1 MDFKPIL
8 KKALNGGMAVSMLC
22 MTFTPLSKMQLEPFN
37 VYAAVREI
45 YEFQQVKQYNNNFTD
60 VGTSDWFYN
69 SVAEAY
75 KYDLVNGKSA
85 TKFDPKGNV
94 TIAEVITMADKLHSY
109 ASSGTLSPSIQMEAE
124 PWYTL
129 FVRYAETK
137 QIIST
142 GEFSGEYDRPATR
155 EELAHIFAHAIPDN
169 GYQQI
174 NVVTTLPDID
184 SSNKYYNDV
193 IKLYNAGIISGN
205 DYRGT
210 FTPKANITRAE
221 AAAIASR
228 LALPSTRVQLTFC
241 QSIALPPEDNSF
253 GELKKIGTEVISREE
268 RDKQRAEEQKQQQT
282 TTTANATTT
291 TNTNK
296 SSSSSSSNNDSRYN
310 YNYTWDYETNSPVDP
325 DEARRLQ
332 REHGYNN
339 TTNEDNKKENTSSNS
354 NKSSKEDK
362 KETPSKDERDDRDSS
377 NKSSKYETDS
387 RGYLTFD
394 SFIDAVGY
402 TQAEI
407 DRMGSNEIRDY
418 YENDYLRCMRAL
430 SNNYSKNESSY
441 EFRGKTYYDYYD
453 FVYAVS
459 IDFCND
465 GDVFE
470 RDGKIYFDYDEYS
483 DARTEAIKEEEQWE
497 IEHYAEGTLELV
509 NEAREEEGLPA
520 LTLDPDLVEA
530 AEIRAKEL
538 TEYYSHTRPDGRRSH
553 SVLDDLGI
561 PSVTGGE
568 NIAKGNSTSIE
579 IKTWLSS
586 SGHRKQIMGEN
597 HETYGAAII
606 RSESGATY
614 CVQIFNRETPFDD

>member
-8 KKALNGGMAVSMLC
+8 KKAINGGMVASMLC
-22 MTFTPLSKMQLEPFN
+22 MTFTPLSKMQLEPFD

-45 YEFQQVKQYNNNFTD
+45 HQFQQVKQYNNNFSD

-109 ASSGTLSPSIQMEAE
+109 STFGNLSPSIQMEAE

-129 FVRYAETK
+129 FVRYAETQ
-137 QIIST
+137 QIIPT

-174 NVVTTLPDID
+174 NVVTKLPDID

-296 SSSSSSSNNDSRYN
+296 SSNNDSRYN

-325 DEARRLQ
+325 DEVRRLQ

-339 TTNEDNKKENTSSNS
+339 TTATNDDDRKENTSSN
-354 NKSSKEDK
+354 KSSSKEDREDK
-362 KETPSKDERDDRDSS
+362 KETSSKEDRNDRDSS
-377 NKSSKYETDS
+377 NKSS
-387 RGYLTFD
+387 
-394 SFIDAVGY
+394 
-402 TQAEI
+402 
-407 DRMGSNEIRDY
+407 
-418 YENDYLRCMRAL
+418 
-430 SNNYSKNESSY
+430 SKE
-441 EFRGKTYYDYYD
+441 
-453 FVYAVS
+453 
-459 IDFCND
+459 
-465 GDVFE
+465 E
-470 RDGKIYFDYDEYS
+470 RDEDIYWEYNGKIYYS
-483 DARTEAIKEEEQWE
+483 EEEWREAERKAGEEATEKAREEEQWE
-497 IEHYAEGTLELV
+497 IEHYTEGTLELV
-509 NEAREEEGLPA
+509 NEARAEEGLPA

-538 TEYYSHTRPDGRRSH
+538 TEYYSHTRPDGSRSQTAIKECG
-553 SVLDDLGI
+553 GI
-561 PSVTGGE
+561 YFFNGE
-568 NIAKGNSTSIE
+568 NIAKGGAITSNIQV
-579 IKTWLSS
+579 WMSS
-586 SGHRKQIMGEN
+586 SGHKAQILGEQF
-597 HETYGAAII
+597 ECYGAAAY
-606 RSESGATY
+606 RDENGSTFF
-614 CVQIFNRETPFDD
+614 VQVFGGN

>member
-1 MDFKPIL
+1 MKFEPIV
-8 KKALNGGMAVSMLC
+8 KKILNGGMAVSMLC
-22 MTFTPLSKMQLEPFN
+22 MTFTPLSKMQLTPTFD

-228 LALPSTRVQLTFC
+228 LALPSTRIQLTFC
-241 QSIALPPEDNSF
+241 KSIALPSEDNSF
-253 GELKKIGTEVISREE
+253 GELKKIGTQVISREE
-268 RDKQRAEEQKQQQT
+268 RDRQRAEEQKQKEQQEKEQQEKQQQEQ
-282 TTTANATTT
+282 AQREKEQREKEEKKSS
-291 TNTNK
+291 NK
-296 SSSSSSSNNDSRYN
+296 SNDNRYN
-310 YNYTWDYETNSPVDP
+310 YNYTWDYQTNSPVDP
-325 DEARRLQ
+325 DEVKRLQ
-332 REHGYNN
+332 REHGYNSN
-339 TTNEDNKKENTSSNS
+339 TTTDDDNRED
-354 NKSSKEDK
+354 
-362 KETPSKDERDDRDSS
+362 RDDRKESTSS

-394 SFIDAVGY
+394 GFVDAVGY

-407 DRMGSNEIRDY
+407 ARMGSNEIRDY
-418 YENDYLRCMRAL
+418 YENDYLRCMKAV
-430 SNNYSKNESSY
+430 SNTYSKNESSY

-453 FVYAVS
+453 FLYAIS
-459 IDFCND
+459 INFCND

-483 DARTEAIKEEEQWE
+483 DARTEAIKEEDDYNL
-497 IEHYAEGTLELV
+497 EHYAEGTLELV
-509 NEAREEEGLPA
+509 NEARAEEGLPS

-530 AEIRAKEL
+530 AEIRAREL
-538 TEYYSHTRPDGRRSH
+538 SEYFSHTRPDGSDSNTIIREYTSYFF
-553 SVLDDLGI
+553 G
-561 PSVTGGE
+561 TE
-568 NIAKGNSTSIE
+568 NIAKGTSSAIN
-579 IKTWLSS
+579 IQAWLSS
-586 SGHRKQIMGEN
+586 SGHRKAIIGEKYQY
-597 HETYGAAII
+597 YGAAKFID
-606 RSESGATY
+606 SNGTAY
-614 CVQIFNRETPFDD
+614 AVQIFGGN

>member
-8 KKALNGGMAVSMLC
+8 KKALNGGMVVSMMC
-22 MTFTPLSKMQLEPFN
+22 MTFTPLSKMQIAPTFD

-45 YEFQQVKQYNNNFTD
+45 HQFQQVKQYNNNFAD
-60 VGTSDWFYN
+60 VGTLDWFYN

-75 KYDLVNGKSA
+75 RYDLVNGKSA

-109 ASSGTLSPSIQMEAE
+109 STFGNLSPSIQMEAE

-228 LALPSTRVQLTFC
+228 LALPSTRIQLTFC
-241 QSIALPPEDNSF
+241 KSIALPSEDNSF
-253 GELKKIGTEVISREE
+253 GELKKIGTQVISREE
-268 RDKQRAEEQKQQQT
+268 RDRQRAEEQKQKEQQEQ
-282 TTTANATTT
+282 AQRE
-291 TNTNK
+291 K
-296 SSSSSSSNNDSRYN
+296 EQKEKEQKEQQEKKQSSSSNNRYN

-325 DEARRLQ
+325 DEVRRLQ
-332 REHGYNN
+332 REHGYNSN
-339 TTNEDNKKENTSSNS
+339 TTT
-354 NKSSKEDK
+354 
-362 KETPSKDERDDRDSS
+362 TRDDRDSS
-377 NKSSKYETDS
+377 NKSSSKEDREETS
-387 RGYLTFD
+387 
-394 SFIDAVGY
+394 S
-402 TQAEI
+402 
-407 DRMGSNEIRDY
+407 SN
-418 YENDYLRCMRAL
+418 
-430 SNNYSKNESSY
+430 K
-441 EFRGKTYYDYYD
+441 
-453 FVYAVS
+453 
-459 IDFCND
+459 
-465 GDVFE
+465 E
-470 RDGKIYFDYDEYS
+470 RDDDIYWEYNGKIYYS
-483 DARTEAIKEEEQWE
+483 EEEWREAERKAGEEATEKAREEEQWE
-497 IEHYAEGTLELV
+497 IEHYAEETLKLV
-509 NEAREEEGLPA
+509 NEARAEEGLPA

-530 AEIRAKEL
+530 AEIRAREL
-538 TEYYSHTRPDGRRSH
+538 CELYSHTRPDGSD
-553 SVLDDLGI
+553 SNTIIDEYSSYFFG
-561 PSVTGGE
+561 TE
-568 NIAKGNSTSIE
+568 NIAKGTSTTPSI
-579 IKTWLSS
+579 TSWMGS
-586 SGHRKQIMGEN
+586 SGHRAQILN
-597 HETYGAAII
+597 KKYQYYGAATI
-606 RSESGATY
+606 RSDSGSTY
-614 CVQIFNRETPFDD
+614 SVQIFGGN

>member
-1 MDFKPIL
+1 MNFKPIL
-8 KKALNGGMAVSMLC
+8 KRAINGGMVASMVC
-22 MTFTPLSKMQLEPFN
+22 MTFTPLSKMQLEPFD

-45 YEFQQVKQYNNNFTD
+45 HQFQQVKQYNNNFSD

-109 ASSGTLSPSIQMEAE
+109 STSGSLSPSIQMEAE

-129 FVRYAETK
+129 FVRYAETM
-137 QIIST
+137 QIISA

-193 IKLYNAGIISGN
+193 IKLYNSGIISGN

-228 LALPSTRVQLTFC
+228 LALPSTRIQLTFC
-241 QSIALPPEDNSF
+241 QSIALPSEDNSF
-253 GELKKIGTEVISREE
+253 GPLKQINADVISREE

-291 TNTNK
+291 TTTTTNTN
-296 SSSSSSSNNDSRYN
+296 SSSSSRYN
-310 YNYTWDYETNSPVDP
+310 YNYTWDYETNSMVDP
-325 DEARRLQ
+325 EETRRLQ

-339 TTNEDNKKENTSSNS
+339 TTATNDDDIKENTSSNKS
-354 NKSSKEDK
+354 SSKEDK
-362 KETPSKDERDDRDSS
+362 KETSSKEDRNDRDSS
-377 NKSSKYETDS
+377 NKTSSKEECDEDIYWE
-387 RGYLTFD
+387 Y
-394 SFIDAVGY
+394 
-402 TQAEI
+402 
-407 DRMGSNEIRDY
+407 N
-418 YENDYLRCMRAL
+418 
-430 SNNYSKNESSY
+430 
-441 EFRGKTYYDYYD
+441 
-453 FVYAVS
+453 
-459 IDFCND
+459 
-465 GDVFE
+465 
-470 RDGKIYFDYDEYS
+470 GKIYYSEEEWKAAADAALDKSTEKAKEEDEYNIS
-483 DARTEAIKEEEQWE
+483 
-497 IEHYAEGTLELV
+497 HFAEGTLKLV
-509 NEAREEEGLPA
+509 NEARAEEGLPA
-520 LTLDPDLVEA
+520 LTLDPDLVEV

-538 TEYYSHTRPDGRRSH
+538 SELYSHTRPNGDDGTD
-553 SVLDDLGI
+553 LIDDQGCDYFF
-561 PSVTGGE
+561 VGE
-568 NIAKGNSTSIE
+568 NIARGSSTTIE
-579 IKTWLSS
+579 IQTWLSS
-586 SGHRKQIMGEN
+586 SGHRKAIMGEKYQY
-597 HETYGAAII
+597 YGAAEYMD
-606 RSESGATY
+606 SNGTTY
-614 CVQIFNRETPFDD
+614 AIQVFGGLANP

>member
-1 MDFKPIL
+1 MKFEPIV
-8 KKALNGGMAVSMLC
+8 KKILNGGMAVSMLC
-22 MTFTPLSKMQLEPFN
+22 MTFTPLSKMQLEPFD

-45 YEFQQVKQYNNNFTD
+45 HQFQQVKQYNNNFAD

-109 ASSGTLSPSIQMEAE
+109 STSGSLSPSIQMEAE

-228 LALPSTRVQLTFC
+228 LALPSTRIQLTFC

-291 TNTNK
+291 TTTNTNK
-296 SSSSSSSNNDSRYN
+296 SSSSRYN

-325 DEARRLQ
+325 EETRRLQ

-339 TTNEDNKKENTSSNS
+339 TTATNDDDRKENTSSNKS
-354 NKSSKEDK
+354 SSKE
-362 KETPSKDERDDRDSS
+362 ERDDRDSS
-377 NKSSKYETDS
+377 SKSS
-387 RGYLTFD
+387 
-394 SFIDAVGY
+394 
-402 TQAEI
+402 
-407 DRMGSNEIRDY
+407 
-418 YENDYLRCMRAL
+418 
-430 SNNYSKNESSY
+430 SKE
-441 EFRGKTYYDYYD
+441 
-453 FVYAVS
+453 
-459 IDFCND
+459 
-465 GDVFE
+465 E
-470 RDGKIYFDYDEYS
+470 RDDDIYWEYNGKIYYS
-483 DARTEAIKEEEQWE
+483 EEEWREAERKAGEEATEKAREEEQWE
-497 IEHYAEGTLELV
+497 IEHYAEETLKLV
-509 NEAREEEGLPA
+509 NEARAEEGLPA

-538 TEYYSHTRPDGRRSH
+538 TEYYSHTRPDGSD
-553 SVLDDLGI
+553 SNTIIDEYSSYFFG
-561 PSVTGGE
+561 TE
-568 NIAKGNSTSIE
+568 NIAKGTSTTPSI
-579 IKTWLSS
+579 TSWMGS
-586 SGHRKQIMGEN
+586 SGHRAQILNEKYQY
-597 HETYGAAII
+597 YGAATI
-606 RSESGATY
+606 RSDSGSTY
-614 CVQIFNRETPFDD
+614 SVQIFGGN

>member
-1 MDFKPIL
+1 MKFEPIV
-8 KKALNGGMAVSMLC
+8 KKILNGGMAVSMLC
-22 MTFTPLSKMQLEPFN
+22 MTFTPLSKMQLEPFD

-45 YEFQQVKQYNNNFTD
+45 HQFQQVKQYNNNFSD

-109 ASSGTLSPSIQMEAE
+109 STSGNLSPSIQMEAE

-129 FVRYAETK
+129 FVRYAETM

-228 LALPSTRVQLTFC
+228 LALPSTRIQLTFC
-241 QSIALPPEDNSF
+241 KSIALPSEDNSF
-253 GELKKIGTEVISREE
+253 GELKKIGTQVISREE
-268 RDKQRAEEQKQQQT
+268 RDRQRAEEQKQKDKEQQQQEQ
-282 TTTANATTT
+282 AQRE
-291 TNTNK
+291 K
-296 SSSSSSSNNDSRYN
+296 EEKEKEKEKEKEQSSNKNDSRYN

-332 REHGYNN
+332 REHGYN
-339 TTNEDNKKENTSSNS
+339 TTTDEDKDDRKESTSSNKTSS
-354 NKSSKEDK
+354 NKEH
-362 KETPSKDERDDRDSS
+362 DDRDSS

-394 SFIDAVGY
+394 SFVDAVGY

-418 YENDYLRCMRAL
+418 YENDYLRCMKAV
-430 SNNYSKNESSY
+430 SNTYSKNDSSY

-453 FVYAVS
+453 FLYAVS

-483 DARTEAIKEEEQWE
+483 DVRTEAIKEEDDYNL
-497 IEHYAEGTLELV
+497 EHYAEGTLELV
-509 NEAREEEGLPA
+509 NEARAEEGLPA

-530 AEIRAKEL
+530 AEIRAREL
-538 TEYYSHTRPDGRRSH
+538 SEYFSHTRPDGSDSNTIIREYTSYFF
-553 SVLDDLGI
+553 G
-561 PSVTGGE
+561 TE
-568 NIAKGNSTSIE
+568 NIAKGTSSAIN
-579 IKTWLSS
+579 IQAWLSS
-586 SGHRKQIMGEN
+586 SGHRKAIMGEKYQY
-597 HETYGAAII
+597 YGAAKFID
-606 RSESGATY
+606 SNGTAY
-614 CVQIFNRETPFDD
+614 AVQIFGGN

>member
-109 ASSGTLSPSIQMEAE
+109 STSGNLSPSIQMEAE

-129 FVRYAETK
+129 FVRYAETM

-174 NVVTTLPDID
+174 NVVTKLPDID

-193 IKLYNAGIISGN
+193 IKLYNSGIISGN

-228 LALPSTRVQLTFC
+228 LALPSTRIQLTFC
-241 QSIALPPEDNSF
+241 QSIAFPSEDNSF

-268 RDKQRAEEQKQQQT
+268 RDRQRAEEQKQKEKEQEQQQKEKE
-282 TTTANATTT
+282 
-291 TNTNK
+291 K
-296 SSSSSSSNNDSRYN
+296 SSNKNNDSRYN
-310 YNYTWDYETNSPVDP
+310 YNYTWDYETNSPVDD
-325 DEARRLQ
+325 DEVRRLQ
-332 REHGYNN
+332 REHGYNT
-339 TTNEDNKKENTSSNS
+339 TTNDEDDYKEST
-354 NKSSKEDK
+354 
-362 KETPSKDERDDRDSS
+362 SS
-377 NKSSKYETDS
+377 NKSS
-387 RGYLTFD
+387 
-394 SFIDAVGY
+394 
-402 TQAEI
+402 
-407 DRMGSNEIRDY
+407 
-418 YENDYLRCMRAL
+418 
-430 SNNYSKNESSY
+430 SKE
-441 EFRGKTYYDYYD
+441 
-453 FVYAVS
+453 
-459 IDFCND
+459 
-465 GDVFE
+465 E
-470 RDGKIYFDYDEYS
+470 RDEDIYWEYNGKIYYS
-483 DARTEAIKEEEQWE
+483 EEEWREAERKAGEEATEKAREEEQWE
-497 IEHYAEGTLELV
+497 IEHYADETLKLV
-509 NEAREEEGLPA
+509 NEARAEEGLPA

-538 TEYYSHTRPDGRRSH
+538 TEYYSHTRPDGSD
-553 SVLDDLGI
+553 SNTIIDEYSSYFFG
-561 PSVTGGE
+561 TE
-568 NIAKGNSTSIE
+568 NIAKGTSTTPSI
-579 IKTWLSS
+579 TSWMGS
-586 SGHRKQIMGEN
+586 SGHRAQILNEKYQY
-597 HETYGAAII
+597 YGAATI
-606 RSESGATY
+606 RSDSGSTY
-614 CVQIFNRETPFDD
+614 SVQIFGGN

>member
-1 MDFKPIL
+1 MV
-8 KKALNGGMAVSMLC
+8 ASMLC
-22 MTFTPLSKMQLEPFN
+22 MTFTPLSKMQLEPFD

-45 YEFQQVKQYNNNFTD
+45 HQFQQVKQYNNNFSD

-109 ASSGTLSPSIQMEAE
+109 STSGSLSPSIQMEAE

-228 LALPSTRVQLTFC
+228 LALPSTRIQLTFC
-241 QSIALPPEDNSF
+241 KSIALPSEDNSF
-253 GELKKIGTEVISREE
+253 GKLKRIGTEVISREE

-296 SSSSSSSNNDSRYN
+296 SSNNDSRYN

-325 DEARRLQ
+325 DEVRRLQ

-339 TTNEDNKKENTSSNS
+339 TTATNDDDRKENTSSNKS
-354 NKSSKEDK
+354 SSKEDREDK
-362 KETPSKDERDDRDSS
+362 KEISSKEDRNDRDSS

-394 SFIDAVGY
+394 GYVASQGY
-402 TQAEI
+402 TPSDI
-407 DRMGSNEIRDY
+407 DRIERNSDGIRAEYNEYLNFMETVTSNFPEG
-418 YENDYLRCMRAL
+418 
-430 SNNYSKNESSY
+430 KSSY
-441 EFRGKTYYDYYD
+441 SCFGKTYSDYYD
-453 FVYAVS
+453 FLYEIS
-459 IDFCND
+459 IRYGNTD
-465 GDVFE
+465 GAWE
-470 RDGKIYFDYDEYS
+470 YNGKIYFDYDEYTDAMS
-483 DARTEAIKEEEQWE
+483 DKMHEEEQWE

-509 NEAREEEGLPA
+509 NEARAEEGLPA
-520 LTLDPDLVEA
+520 LILDSDLVEA

-538 TEYYSHTRPDGRRSH
+538 SEYFSHTRPDGRRPH

-561 PSVTGGE
+561 PCRSHGE
-568 NIAKGNSTSIE
+568 NIASGGAITSNIQG
-579 IKTWLSS
+579 WMSS
-586 SGHRKQIMGEN
+586 SGHRAAILGEQY
-597 HETYGAAII
+597 ETYGAAAY
-606 RSESGATY
+606 RDENGSTFF
-614 CVQIFNRETPFDD
+614 VQIFNKEPSNN

>member
-1 MDFKPIL
+1 MKFKPIL
-8 KKALNGGMAVSMLC
+8 KKAINGGMAVSMLC
-22 MTFTPLSKMQLEPFN
+22 MTFTPLSKMQLEPFD

-45 YEFQQVKQYNNNFTD
+45 YQFQQVKQYNNNFSD

-109 ASSGTLSPSIQMEAE
+109 STSGSLSPSIQMEAE

-129 FVRYAETK
+129 FVRYAETM

-174 NVVTTLPDID
+174 NVVTKLPDID

-291 TNTNK
+291 TTNSN
-296 SSSSSSSNNDSRYN
+296 SSSSSSSSNKSSNNDSRYN

-325 DEARRLQ
+325 EETRRLQ

-339 TTNEDNKKENTSSNS
+339 TTATNDDDDRKENTSSN
-354 NKSSKEDK
+354 KSSSKEDREDK
-362 KETPSKDERDDRDSS
+362 KETPSKEDRNDRDSS
-377 NKSSKYETDS
+377 NSFSSKEE
-387 RGYLTFD
+387 R
-394 SFIDAVGY
+394 
-402 TQAEI
+402 
-407 DRMGSNEIRDY
+407 
-418 YENDYLRCMRAL
+418 NDDIYW
-430 SNNYSKNESSY
+430 
-441 EFRGKTYYDYYD
+441 EF
-453 FVYAVS
+453 
-459 IDFCND
+459 
-465 GDVFE
+465 
-470 RDGKIYFDYDEYS
+470 DGKIYYTEEEWKAAA
-483 DARTEAIKEEEQWE
+483 DAALDKSTEKAKEEDKYN
-497 IEHYAEGTLELV
+497 IKHYAEGTLELV
-509 NEAREEEGLPA
+509 NEARAEEGLPA
-520 LTLDPDLVEA
+520 LTLDPDLVEV

-538 TEYYSHTRPDGRRSH
+538 SEYFSHKRPNGDDGTD
-553 SVLDDLGI
+553 LIDDQGCDYFF
-561 PSVTGGE
+561 VGE
-568 NIAKGNSTSIE
+568 NIAKGTSSAIN
-579 IKTWLSS
+579 IQAWLSS
-586 SGHRKQIMGEN
+586 SGHRKAIMGEKYQY
-597 HETYGAAII
+597 YGAAKFID
-606 RSESGATY
+606 SNGTAY
-614 CVQIFNRETPFDD
+614 AVQVFGGLANP

>member
-1 MDFKPIL
+1 MKFEPIV
-8 KKALNGGMAVSMLC
+8 KKILNGGMAVSMLC
-22 MTFTPLSKMQLEPFN
+22 MTFTPLSKMQLTPTFD

-184 SSNKYYNDV
+184 FSNKYYNDV

-228 LALPSTRVQLTFC
+228 LALPSTRIQLTFC
-241 QSIALPPEDNSF
+241 KSIALPSEDNSF
-253 GELKKIGTEVISREE
+253 GELKKIGTQVISREE
-268 RDKQRAEEQKQQQT
+268 RDRQRAEEQKQKEQQEQ
-282 TTTANATTT
+282 AQREKEEKEKEKEKEQSS
-291 TNTNK
+291 NK
-296 SSSSSSSNNDSRYN
+296 NNDSRYN

-325 DEARRLQ
+325 DEVRRLQ

-339 TTNEDNKKENTSSNS
+339 TNSDENDYKDNTPS
-354 NKSSKEDK
+354 NKTSSKEDN
-362 KETPSKDERDDRDSS
+362 TTSSS

-394 SFIDAVGY
+394 GYVASQGY
-402 TQAEI
+402 TQSDI
-407 DRMGSNEIRDY
+407 DRIERNSNGIHAEY
-418 YENDYLRCMRAL
+418 NEYLNFMETVT
-430 SNNYSKNESSY
+430 SNFPKGKSSY
-441 EFRGKTYYDYYD
+441 SCFGNTYSDYYD
-453 FVYAVS
+453 FLYEIS
-459 IDFCND
+459 IRYGNTD
-465 GDVFE
+465 GAWE
-470 RDGKIYFDYDEYS
+470 YNGKIYFDYDEYTDAMS
-483 DARTEAIKEEEQWE
+483 DKMHEEEQWE

-509 NEAREEEGLPA
+509 NEARAEEGLPA

-530 AEIRAKEL
+530 AEIRAREL
-538 TEYYSHTRPDGRRSH
+538 SEYFSHTRPDGRRPH

-561 PSVTGGE
+561 PCRSHGE
-568 NIAKGNSTSIE
+568 NIASGGAISSTIQG
-579 IKTWLSS
+579 WMSS
-586 SGHRKQIMGEN
+586 SGHRAAILGEQY
-597 HETYGAAII
+597 ETYGAAAY
-606 RSESGATY
+606 RDENGSTFF
-614 CVQIFNRETPFDD
+614 VQIFNKEPSN

>member
-8 KKALNGGMAVSMLC
+8 KKAINGGMVASMLC
-22 MTFTPLSKMQLEPFN
+22 MTFTPLSKMQLEPFD

-45 YEFQQVKQYNNNFTD
+45 HQFQQVKQYNNNFAD

-109 ASSGTLSPSIQMEAE
+109 STSGSLSPSIQMEAE

-174 NVVTTLPDID
+174 NVVTKLPDID

-193 IKLYNAGIISGN
+193 IKLYNAGIISDN

-268 RDKQRAEEQKQQQT
+268 RDKQRAEEQEQKQT

-291 TNTNK
+291 TTNTNTT
-296 SSSSSSSNNDSRYN
+296 SSSNNDSRYN
-310 YNYTWDYETNSPVDP
+310 YNYTWDYETNSLVDP
-325 DEARRLQ
+325 DEARRL
-332 REHGYNN
+332 
-339 TTNEDNKKENTSSNS
+339 
-354 NKSSKEDK
+354 
-362 KETPSKDERDDRDSS
+362 
-377 NKSSKYETDS
+377 
-387 RGYLTFD
+387 
-394 SFIDAVGY
+394 
-402 TQAEI
+402 
-407 DRMGSNEIRDY
+407 
-418 YENDYLRCMRAL
+418 
-430 SNNYSKNESSY
+430 
-441 EFRGKTYYDYYD
+441 
-453 FVYAVS
+453 
-459 IDFCND
+459 
-465 GDVFE
+465 
-470 RDGKIYFDYDEYS
+470 
-483 DARTEAIKEEEQWE
+483 
-497 IEHYAEGTLELV
+497 
-509 NEAREEEGLPA
+509 
-520 LTLDPDLVEA
+520 
-530 AEIRAKEL
+530 
-538 TEYYSHTRPDGRRSH
+538 
-553 SVLDDLGI
+553 
-561 PSVTGGE
+561 
-568 NIAKGNSTSIE
+568 
-579 IKTWLSS
+579 
-586 SGHRKQIMGEN
+586 
-597 HETYGAAII
+597 
-606 RSESGATY
+606 
-614 CVQIFNRETPFDD
+614 

>member
-1 MDFKPIL
+1 MKFEPIV
-8 KKALNGGMAVSMLC
+8 KKILNGGMAVSMLC
-22 MTFTPLSKMQLEPFN
+22 MTFTPLSKMQLEPFD

-45 YEFQQVKQYNNNFTD
+45 HQFQQVKQYNNNFSD

-75 KYDLVNGKSA
+75 KYDLVNGKST

-109 ASSGTLSPSIQMEAE
+109 STFGNLSPSIQMEAE

-174 NVVTTLPDID
+174 NVVTKLPDID

-291 TNTNK
+291 TTNTNNN
-296 SSSSSSSNNDSRYN
+296 SSSSSRYN

-354 NKSSKEDK
+354 NKSSSKEDK
-362 KETPSKDERDDRDSS
+362 KETPSS
-377 NKSSKYETDS
+377 NKYETDS

-394 SFIDAVGY
+394 GYVASQGY
-402 TQAEI
+402 TQADI
-407 DRMGSNEIRDY
+407 DRIERNGDGIRAEYNEYLKFMETVTSNFPEG
-418 YENDYLRCMRAL
+418 
-430 SNNYSKNESSY
+430 KSSY
-441 EFRGKTYYDYYD
+441 SCFGKTYSDYYD
-453 FVYAVS
+453 FLYEIS
-459 IDFCND
+459 IRYGNTD
-465 GDVFE
+465 GAWE
-470 RDGKIYFDYDEYS
+470 YNGKIYFDYDEYTDAMS
-483 DARTEAIKEEEQWE
+483 DKMHEEEQWE

-509 NEAREEEGLPA
+509 NEARAEEGLPA
-520 LTLDPDLVEA
+520 LTLDQDLVEA
-530 AEIRAKEL
+530 AEIRAREL
-538 TEYYSHTRPDGRRSH
+538 SEYFSHTRPDGTQAYD
-553 SVLDDLGI
+553 VIKECGGI
-561 PSVTGGE
+561 YFYDGE
-568 NIAKGNSTSIE
+568 NIAKGGAITSTIQG
-579 IKTWLSS
+579 WMSS
-586 SGHRKQIMGEN
+586 SGHRETIMGKKYQY
-597 HETYGAAII
+597 YGAAA
-606 RSESGATY
+606 STFF
-614 CVQIFNRETPFDD
+614 VQLFGGN

>member
-45 YEFQQVKQYNNNFTD
+45 HQFQQVKQYNNNFSD

-109 ASSGTLSPSIQMEAE
+109 STSGSLSPSIQMEAE

-129 FVRYAETK
+129 FVRYAETM

-184 SSNKYYNDV
+184 SSNKYYNDI
-193 IKLYNAGIISGN
+193 IKLYNSGIISGN

-241 QSIALPPEDNSF
+241 KSIALPSEDNSF

-268 RDKQRAEEQKQQQT
+268 RDKQRAEEQKQREKEQREKEKEKEKEQ
-282 TTTANATTT
+282 
-291 TNTNK
+291 
-296 SSSSSSSNNDSRYN
+296 SSNKNDDNRYN

-325 DEARRLQ
+325 DEVRRLQ

-339 TTNEDNKKENTSSNS
+339 TNSDENDYKDNTSSN
-354 NKSSKEDK
+354 KTSSKED
-362 KETPSKDERDDRDSS
+362 RDDDI
-377 NKSSKYETDS
+377 YW
-387 RGYLTFD
+387 
-394 SFIDAVGY
+394 
-402 TQAEI
+402 
-407 DRMGSNEIRDY
+407 
-418 YENDYLRCMRAL
+418 
-430 SNNYSKNESSY
+430 
-441 EFRGKTYYDYYD
+441 EF
-453 FVYAVS
+453 
-459 IDFCND
+459 
-465 GDVFE
+465 
-470 RDGKIYFDYDEYS
+470 DGKIYYS
-483 DARTEAIKEEEQWE
+483 EEEWKAAADAALDKSTEKAKEEDKYN
-497 IEHYAEGTLELV
+497 IEHFAEGTLELV
-509 NEAREEEGLPA
+509 NEARSEEGLPP
-520 LTLDPDLVEA
+520 LTLDPDLVEV
-530 AEIRAKEL
+530 AEIRAREL
-538 TEYYSHTRPDGRRSH
+538 CELYSHTRPNGEA
-553 SVLDDLGI
+553 GI
-561 PSVTGGE
+561 TAIREYGCDYFYRAE
-568 NIAKGNSTSIE
+568 NIAKGTSNAIE

-586 SGHRKQIMGEN
+586 SGHRKQILSEN
-597 HETYGAAII
+597 YQYYGAATIS
-606 RSESGATY
+606 SESGTTY
-614 CVQIFNRETPFDD
+614 AIQVFGGLANP

>member
-1 MDFKPIL
+1 MKFEPIV
-8 KKALNGGMAVSMLC
+8 KKILNGGMAVSMLC
-22 MTFTPLSKMQLEPFN
+22 MTFTPLSKMQLEPFD

-45 YEFQQVKQYNNNFTD
+45 YQFQQVKQYNNNFSD

-109 ASSGTLSPSIQMEAE
+109 STSGSLSPSIQMEAE

-129 FVRYAETK
+129 FVRYAETM

-174 NVVTTLPDID
+174 NVVTKLPDID

-291 TNTNK
+291 TTNTNTT
-296 SSSSSSSNNDSRYN
+296 SSSNNDSRYN
-310 YNYTWDYETNSPVDP
+310 YNYTWDYETNSPVDL

-332 REHGYNN
+332 REHGYNT
-339 TTNEDNKKENTSSNS
+339 TTNEDNREDMDSSN
-354 NKSSKEDK
+354 KTSSKEDR
-362 KETPSKDERDDRDSS
+362 EDRNDRDSS
-377 NKSSKYETDS
+377 NKTSSNKE
-387 RGYLTFD
+387 
-394 SFIDAVGY
+394 
-402 TQAEI
+402 
-407 DRMGSNEIRDY
+407 RDEDIY
-418 YENDYLRCMRAL
+418 W
-430 SNNYSKNESSY
+430 
-441 EFRGKTYYDYYD
+441 EF
-453 FVYAVS
+453 
-459 IDFCND
+459 
-465 GDVFE
+465 
-470 RDGKIYFDYDEYS
+470 DGKIYYSEEEWKAAADAALDKSTEKAKEEDEYNI
-483 DARTEAIKEEEQWE
+483 A
-497 IEHYAEGTLELV
+497 HFAEGTLKLV
-509 NEAREEEGLPA
+509 NEARAEEGLPP
-520 LTLDPDLVEA
+520 LSLDPDLVEV

-538 TEYYSHTRPDGRRSH
+538 SELYSHTRPDGSDSNTVIREYTSYFF
-553 SVLDDLGI
+553 G
-561 PSVTGGE
+561 TE
-568 NIAKGNSTSIE
+568 NIARGSSTTIE
-579 IKTWLSS
+579 IQTWLSS
-586 SGHRKQIMGEN
+586 SGHRKAIMGEKYQY
-597 HETYGAAII
+597 YGAAEYMD
-606 RSESGATY
+606 SNGTVYA
-614 CVQIFNRETPFDD
+614 VQVFGGN

>member
-45 YEFQQVKQYNNNFTD
+45 HQFQQVKQYNNNFSD

-109 ASSGTLSPSIQMEAE
+109 STSGSLSPSIQMEAE

-129 FVRYAETK
+129 FVRYAETM

-142 GEFSGEYDRPATR
+142 GEFSGEYNRPATR

-228 LALPSTRVQLTFC
+228 LALPSTRIQLTFC
-241 QSIALPPEDNSF
+241 KSIALPSEDNSF

-268 RDKQRAEEQKQQQT
+268 RDRQRAEEQKQREKEQREKEKEKEKEQ
-282 TTTANATTT
+282 
-291 TNTNK
+291 
-296 SSSSSSSNNDSRYN
+296 SSNKNDDNRYN

-325 DEARRLQ
+325 DEVRRLQ

-339 TTNEDNKKENTSSNS
+339 TTATNDDDRKENTSSNKS
-354 NKSSKEDK
+354 SSKEDREDK
-362 KETPSKDERDDRDSS
+362 KEISSKEDRNDRDSS

-418 YENDYLRCMRAL
+418 YENDYLRCMKAV
-430 SNNYSKNESSY
+430 SNTYSKNESSY

-453 FVYAVS
+453 FLYAVS

-470 RDGKIYFDYDEYS
+470 RDGKIYFTREESQQAS
-483 DARTEAIKEEEQWE
+483 DKAHAEEEQWN
-497 IEHYAEGTLELV
+497 IEHYAEETLKLV
-509 NEAREEEGLPA
+509 NEARAEEGLPA
-520 LTLDPDLVEA
+520 LILDSDLVEA

-538 TEYYSHTRPDGRRSH
+538 SEYFSHTRPDGRRPH

-561 PSVTGGE
+561 PCRSHGE
-568 NIAKGNSTSIE
+568 NIASGGAITSNIQG
-579 IKTWLSS
+579 WMSS
-586 SGHRKQIMGEN
+586 SGHRAAILGEQY
-597 HETYGAAII
+597 ETYGAAAY
-606 RSESGATY
+606 RDENGSTFF
-614 CVQIFNRETPFDD
+614 VQIFNKEPSNN

>member
-142 GEFSGEYDRPATR
+142 GEFSGEYNRPATR

-228 LALPSTRVQLTFC
+228 LALPSTRIQLTFC
-241 QSIALPPEDNSF
+241 KSIALPSEDNSF
-253 GELKKIGTEVISREE
+253 GELKKIGTQVISREE
-268 RDKQRAEEQKQQQT
+268 RDRQRAEEQKQKEQQEKEQQEKQQQEQ
-282 TTTANATTT
+282 AQREKEKEQEQSS
-291 TNTNK
+291 NK
-296 SSSSSSSNNDSRYN
+296 SNDNRYN
-310 YNYTWDYETNSPVDP
+310 YNYTWDYETNSPVDD
-325 DEARRLQ
+325 DEVKRLQ
-332 REHGYNN
+332 REHGYNS
-339 TTNEDNKKENTSSNS
+339 TTDDNREDRDDRKESTSSNKTPS
-354 NKSSKEDK
+354 NK
-362 KETPSKDERDDRDSS
+362 ERDDDI
-377 NKSSKYETDS
+377 YW
-387 RGYLTFD
+387 
-394 SFIDAVGY
+394 
-402 TQAEI
+402 
-407 DRMGSNEIRDY
+407 
-418 YENDYLRCMRAL
+418 
-430 SNNYSKNESSY
+430 
-441 EFRGKTYYDYYD
+441 EF
-453 FVYAVS
+453 
-459 IDFCND
+459 
-465 GDVFE
+465 
-470 RDGKIYFDYDEYS
+470 DGKIYYS
-483 DARTEAIKEEEQWE
+483 EEEWKAAAEAALDKSTKEIAEEEQWN
-497 IEHYAEGTLELV
+497 IEHYAEETLKLV
-509 NEAREEEGLPA
+509 NEARAEEGLPA

-538 TEYYSHTRPDGRRSH
+538 TEYYSHTRPDGSD
-553 SVLDDLGI
+553 SNTIIDEYSSYFFG
-561 PSVTGGE
+561 TE
-568 NIAKGNSTSIE
+568 NIAKGTSTTPSI
-579 IKTWLSS
+579 TSWMGS
-586 SGHRKQIMGEN
+586 SGHRAQILNEKYQY
-597 HETYGAAII
+597 YGAATI
-606 RSESGATY
+606 RSDSGSTY
-614 CVQIFNRETPFDD
+614 SVQIFGGN

>member
-1 MDFKPIL
+1 
-8 KKALNGGMAVSMLC
+8 
-22 MTFTPLSKMQLEPFN
+22 
-37 VYAAVREI
+37 
-45 YEFQQVKQYNNNFTD
+45 
-60 VGTSDWFYN
+60 
-69 SVAEAY
+69 
-75 KYDLVNGKSA
+75 
-85 TKFDPKGNV
+85 
-94 TIAEVITMADKLHSY
+94 
-109 ASSGTLSPSIQMEAE
+109 MEAE

-174 NVVTTLPDID
+174 NVVTKLPDID

-193 IKLYNAGIISGN
+193 IKLYNAVIISGN

-268 RDKQRAEEQKQQQT
+268 RDKQRAEEQEQKQT
-282 TTTANATTT
+282 TTTANATTTT

-296 SSSSSSSNNDSRYN
+296 SSSSSSSYGGTNGRYN

-339 TTNEDNKKENTSSNS
+339 TTTNEDNREDRKENTSSN
-354 NKSSKEDK
+354 KTSSKEDR
-362 KETPSKDERDDRDSS
+362 EDRNDRDSS

-394 SFIDAVGY
+394 GYVASQGY
-402 TQAEI
+402 TQADI
-407 DRMGSNEIRDY
+407 DRIERNGDGIRAEYNEYLKFMETVTSNFPEG
-418 YENDYLRCMRAL
+418 
-430 SNNYSKNESSY
+430 KSSY
-441 EFRGKTYYDYYD
+441 SCFGKTYSDYYD
-453 FVYAVS
+453 FLYEIS
-459 IDFCND
+459 IRYGNTD
-465 GDVFE
+465 GAWE
-470 RDGKIYFDYDEYS
+470 YNGKIYFDYNEYTDAMS
-483 DARTEAIKEEEQWE
+483 DKMQKEEQWE

-509 NEAREEEGLPA
+509 NEARAEEGLPP

-538 TEYYSHTRPDGRRSH
+538 SEYFSHTRPDGSQAYDVIK
-553 SVLDDLGI
+553 SCGGI
-561 PSVTGGE
+561 YFYDGE
-568 NIAKGNSTSIE
+568 NIASGGAISSTIQG
-579 IKTWLSS
+579 WMSS
-586 SGHRKQIMGEN
+586 SGHRKTIMGSEYQY
-597 HETYGAAII
+597 YGAAAY
-606 RSESGATY
+606 RDESGSTFF
-614 CVQIFNRETPFDD
+614 VQLFGGN

>member
-1 MDFKPIL
+1 MKFEPIV
-8 KKALNGGMAVSMLC
+8 KKILNGGMVASMLC
-22 MTFTPLSKMQLEPFN
+22 MTFTPLSKMQLEPFD

-45 YEFQQVKQYNNNFTD
+45 HQFQQVKQYNNNFSD

-109 ASSGTLSPSIQMEAE
+109 STSGSLSPSIQMEAE

-174 NVVTTLPDID
+174 NVVTKLPDID

-268 RDKQRAEEQKQQQT
+268 RDRQRAEEQKQKEKEQQEQQQKEQQ
-282 TTTANATTT
+282 AQ
-291 TNTNK
+291 K
-296 SSSSSSSNNDSRYN
+296 EKEKEKEQSSNKNDDNRYN

-325 DEARRLQ
+325 EETRRLQ

-339 TTNEDNKKENTSSNS
+339 TTATNDDDRKENTSSNKS
-354 NKSSKEDK
+354 SSKE
-362 KETPSKDERDDRDSS
+362 ERDDRDSS
-377 NKSSKYETDS
+377 NKTSSKE
-387 RGYLTFD
+387 
-394 SFIDAVGY
+394 
-402 TQAEI
+402 
-407 DRMGSNEIRDY
+407 
-418 YENDYLRCMRAL
+418 
-430 SNNYSKNESSY
+430 
-441 EFRGKTYYDYYD
+441 
-453 FVYAVS
+453 
-459 IDFCND
+459 
-465 GDVFE
+465 E
-470 RDGKIYFDYDEYS
+470 RDDDIYWEYNGKIYYS
-483 DARTEAIKEEEQWE
+483 EEEWREAERKAGEEATEKAREEEQWE
-497 IEHYAEGTLELV
+497 IEHYAEETLKLV
-509 NEAREEEGLPA
+509 NEARAEEGLPA

-538 TEYYSHTRPDGRRSH
+538 TEYYSHTRPDGSD
-553 SVLDDLGI
+553 SNTIIDEYSSYFFG
-561 PSVTGGE
+561 TE
-568 NIAKGNSTSIE
+568 NIAKGTSTTPSI
-579 IKTWLSS
+579 TSWMGS
-586 SGHRKQIMGEN
+586 SGHRAQILNEKYQY
-597 HETYGAAII
+597 YGAATI
-606 RSESGATY
+606 RSDSGSTY
-614 CVQIFNRETPFDD
+614 SVQIFGGN

>member
-1 MDFKPIL
+1 MNFKPIL
-8 KKALNGGMAVSMLC
+8 KRAINGGMVASMIC
-22 MTFTPLSKMQLEPFN
+22 MTFTPLSKMQLEPFD

-45 YEFQQVKQYNNNFTD
+45 HQFQQVKQYNNNFSD

-109 ASSGTLSPSIQMEAE
+109 STFGNLSPSIQMEAE

-129 FVRYAETK
+129 FVRYAETM

-174 NVVTTLPDID
+174 NVVTKLPDID

-193 IKLYNAGIISGN
+193 IKLYNSGIISGN

-228 LALPSTRVQLTFC
+228 LALPSTRIQLTFC
-241 QSIALPPEDNSF
+241 QSIALPSEDNSF
-253 GELKKIGTEVISREE
+253 GPLKQINADVISREE
-268 RDKQRAEEQKQQQT
+268 RDRQRAEEQKQQQT

-291 TNTNK
+291 TTNTNSSSSSSSSNK
-296 SSSSSSSNNDSRYN
+296 SSSSSSSNNDNRYN
-310 YNYTWDYETNSPVDP
+310 YNYTWDYETNSPVDD
-325 DEARRLQ
+325 DEVRRLQ

-339 TTNEDNKKENTSSNS
+339 NTTAGDDRKENTSSNKS
-354 NKSSKEDK
+354 SSKE
-362 KETPSKDERDDRDSS
+362 ERDDDIYWEY
-377 NKSSKYETDS
+377 N
-387 RGYLTFD
+387 
-394 SFIDAVGY
+394 
-402 TQAEI
+402 
-407 DRMGSNEIRDY
+407 
-418 YENDYLRCMRAL
+418 
-430 SNNYSKNESSY
+430 
-441 EFRGKTYYDYYD
+441 
-453 FVYAVS
+453 
-459 IDFCND
+459 
-465 GDVFE
+465 
-470 RDGKIYFDYDEYS
+470 GKIYYS
-483 DARTEAIKEEEQWE
+483 EEEWREAERKAGEEATEKAREEEQWE

-509 NEAREEEGLPA
+509 NEARAEEGLQA
-520 LTLDPDLVEA
+520 LTLDPDLVEV
-530 AEIRAKEL
+530 AEIRAREL
-538 TEYYSHTRPDGRRSH
+538 CELYSHTRPDGSDWSTAIRNYTSYFY
-553 SVLDDLGI
+553 
-561 PSVTGGE
+561 GGE
-568 NIAKGNSTSIE
+568 NIAKGTSTAIE

-586 SGHRKQIMGEN
+586 SGHKKEILNDTVQY
-597 HETYGAAII
+597 YGAAVI
-606 RSESGATY
+606 RSESGSTY
-614 CVQIFNRETPFDD
+614 SVQIFGGN

>member
-1 MDFKPIL
+1 MKFEPIV
-8 KKALNGGMAVSMLC
+8 KKILNGGMAVSMLC
-22 MTFTPLSKMQLEPFN
+22 MTFTPLSKMQLEPFD

-45 YEFQQVKQYNNNFTD
+45 YQFQQVKQYNNNFSD

-69 SVAEAY
+69 SVAKAY

-109 ASSGTLSPSIQMEAE
+109 STSGSLSPSIQMEAE

-228 LALPSTRVQLTFC
+228 LALPSTRIQLTFC
-241 QSIALPPEDNSF
+241 KSIALPSEDNSF

-282 TTTANATTT
+282 TTTTTATTT
-291 TNTNK
+291 TTNTNTNTNK
-296 SSSSSSSNNDSRYN
+296 SSSSRYN

-339 TTNEDNKKENTSSNS
+339 TATNEDNKKENTSSSS

-362 KETPSKDERDDRDSS
+362 KETPSS
-377 NKSSKYETDS
+377 NKYETDS
-387 RGYLTFD
+387 KGYLTFD

-407 DRMGSNEIRDY
+407 DRIGYDEIRDY
-418 YENDYLRCMRAL
+418 YENDYLRCMKAV
-430 SNNYSKNESSY
+430 SNTYSKNDSSY

-453 FVYAVS
+453 FLYAVS

-470 RDGKIYFDYDEYS
+470 RDGKIYFTREESQQAS
-483 DARTEAIKEEEQWE
+483 DKAHAEEEQWE
-497 IEHYAEGTLELV
+497 IKHYAEGTLELV
-509 NEAREEEGLPA
+509 NEARAEEGLPA

-530 AEIRAKEL
+530 AEIRAREL
-538 TEYYSHTRPDGRRSH
+538 SEYFSHTRPDGRRPH

-561 PSVTGGE
+561 PCRSHGE
-568 NIAKGNSTSIE
+568 NIASGGAISSTIKG
-579 IKTWLSS
+579 WMSS
-586 SGHRKQIMGEN
+586 SGHRAAILGEQY
-597 HETYGAAII
+597 ETYGAAAY
-606 RSESGATY
+606 RDKNGSTFF
-614 CVQIFNRETPFDD
+614 VQIFNKEPSN

>member
-1 MDFKPIL
+1 MKFKPIL
-8 KKALNGGMAVSMLC
+8 KKAINGGMAVSMLC
-22 MTFTPLSKMQLEPFN
+22 MTFTPLSKMQLEPFD

-45 YEFQQVKQYNNNFTD
+45 YQFQQVKQYNNNFSD

-109 ASSGTLSPSIQMEAE
+109 STSGSLSPSIQMEAE

-129 FVRYAETK
+129 FVRYAETM

-174 NVVTTLPDID
+174 NVVTKLPDID

-268 RDKQRAEEQKQQQT
+268 RDKQRAEEQKQKET
-282 TTTANATTT
+282 TTTANVTTTT
-291 TNTNK
+291 TNTNTT
-296 SSSSSSSNNDSRYN
+296 SSSNNDSRYN

-339 TTNEDNKKENTSSNS
+339 TTATNDEDRKENTSSN
-354 NKSSKEDK
+354 KSSSKEDREDK
-362 KETPSKDERDDRDSS
+362 KET
-377 NKSSKYETDS
+377 SSKEDS
-387 RGYLTFD
+387 
-394 SFIDAVGY
+394 
-402 TQAEI
+402 
-407 DRMGSNEIRDY
+407 
-418 YENDYLRCMRAL
+418 NDDIYWEY
-430 SNNYSKNESSY
+430 N
-441 EFRGKTYYDYYD
+441 
-453 FVYAVS
+453 
-459 IDFCND
+459 
-465 GDVFE
+465 
-470 RDGKIYFDYDEYS
+470 GKIYYS
-483 DARTEAIKEEEQWE
+483 EEEWREAERKAGEEATEKAREEEQWE

-509 NEAREEEGLPA
+509 NEARAEEGLPA

-530 AEIRAKEL
+530 AEIRAREL
-538 TEYYSHTRPDGRRSH
+538 SEYFSHTRPDGSQAYD
-553 SVLDDLGI
+553 VIKACGGI
-561 PSVTGGE
+561 YFYDGE
-568 NIAKGNSTSIE
+568 NIAKGGAISSTIQG
-579 IKTWLSS
+579 WMSS
-586 SGHRKQIMGEN
+586 SGHRETIMGKKYQY
-597 HETYGAAII
+597 YGAAAY
-606 RSESGATY
+606 RDENGSTFF
-614 CVQIFNRETPFDD
+614 VQLFGGN

>member
-1 MDFKPIL
+1 MKFEPIV
-8 KKALNGGMAVSMLC
+8 KKILNGGMAVSMLC
-22 MTFTPLSKMQLEPFN
+22 MTFTPLSKMQLEPFD

-45 YEFQQVKQYNNNFTD
+45 HQFQQVKQYNNNFSD

-69 SVAEAY
+69 SVAKAY

-109 ASSGTLSPSIQMEAE
+109 STSGSLSPSIQMEAE

-129 FVRYAETK
+129 FVRYAETM

-193 IKLYNAGIISGN
+193 IKLYNSGIISGN

-228 LALPSTRVQLTFC
+228 LALPSTRIQLTFC
-241 QSIALPPEDNSF
+241 KSIALPSEDNSF

-282 TTTANATTT
+282 TTTTTATTT
-291 TNTNK
+291 TTNTNTNTNK
-296 SSSSSSSNNDSRYN
+296 SSSSRYN

-339 TTNEDNKKENTSSNS
+339 TATNEDNKKENTSSSS

-362 KETPSKDERDDRDSS
+362 KETPSS
-377 NKSSKYETDS
+377 NKYETDS
-387 RGYLTFD
+387 KGYLTFD

-407 DRMGSNEIRDY
+407 DRIGYDEIRDY
-418 YENDYLRCMRAL
+418 YENDYLRCMKAV
-430 SNNYSKNESSY
+430 SNTYSKNDSSY

-453 FVYAVS
+453 FLYAVS

-470 RDGKIYFDYDEYS
+470 RDGKIYFTREESQQAS
-483 DARTEAIKEEEQWE
+483 DKAHAEEEQWE
-497 IEHYAEGTLELV
+497 IKHYAEGTLELV
-509 NEAREEEGLPA
+509 NEARAEEGLPA

-530 AEIRAKEL
+530 AEIRAREL
-538 TEYYSHTRPDGRRSH
+538 SEYFSHTRPDGRRPH

-561 PSVTGGE
+561 PCRSHGE
-568 NIAKGNSTSIE
+568 NIASGGAISSTIKG
-579 IKTWLSS
+579 WMSS
-586 SGHRKQIMGEN
+586 SGHRAAILGEQY
-597 HETYGAAII
+597 ETYGAAAY
-606 RSESGATY
+606 RDKNGSTFF
-614 CVQIFNRETPFDD
+614 VQIFNKEPSN

>member
-22 MTFTPLSKMQLEPFN
+22 MTFTPLSKMQLEPFD

-45 YEFQQVKQYNNNFTD
+45 HQFQQVKQYSNNFSD

-109 ASSGTLSPSIQMEAE
+109 STSGSLSPSIQMEAE

-129 FVRYAETK
+129 FVRYAETM

-193 IKLYNAGIISGN
+193 IKLYNSGIISGN

-241 QSIALPPEDNSF
+241 KSIALPSEDNSF
-253 GELKKIGTEVISREE
+253 GELKKIGTQVISREE
-268 RDKQRAEEQKQQQT
+268 RDRQRAEEQKQKEKEQQQEQQQKEKEKE
-282 TTTANATTT
+282 
-291 TNTNK
+291 K
-296 SSSSSSSNNDSRYN
+296 SSNKNNDSRYN
-310 YNYTWDYETNSPVDP
+310 YNYTWDYETNSPVDD
-325 DEARRLQ
+325 DEVRRLQ
-332 REHGYNN
+332 REHGYNT
-339 TTNEDNKKENTSSNS
+339 TTNDEDDYKEST
-354 NKSSKEDK
+354 
-362 KETPSKDERDDRDSS
+362 SS
-377 NKSSKYETDS
+377 NKSS
-387 RGYLTFD
+387 
-394 SFIDAVGY
+394 
-402 TQAEI
+402 
-407 DRMGSNEIRDY
+407 
-418 YENDYLRCMRAL
+418 
-430 SNNYSKNESSY
+430 SKE
-441 EFRGKTYYDYYD
+441 
-453 FVYAVS
+453 
-459 IDFCND
+459 
-465 GDVFE
+465 E
-470 RDGKIYFDYDEYS
+470 RDEDIYWEYNGKIYYS
-483 DARTEAIKEEEQWE
+483 EEEWREAERKAGEEATEKAREEEQWE

-509 NEAREEEGLPA
+509 NEARAEEGLPA

-530 AEIRAKEL
+530 AEIRAREL
-538 TEYYSHTRPDGRRSH
+538 CELYSHTRPDGRRSH

>member
-1 MDFKPIL
+1 
-8 KKALNGGMAVSMLC
+8 MAVSMLC
-22 MTFTPLSKMQLEPFN
+22 MTFTPLSKMQLTPTFD

-228 LALPSTRVQLTFC
+228 LALPSTRIQLTFC
-241 QSIALPPEDNSF
+241 KSIALPSEDNSF
-253 GELKKIGTEVISREE
+253 GELKKIGTQVISREE
-268 RDKQRAEEQKQQQT
+268 RDRQRAEEQKQKEQQEKEQQEKQQQEQ
-282 TTTANATTT
+282 AQREKEQREKEEKKSS
-291 TNTNK
+291 NK
-296 SSSSSSSNNDSRYN
+296 SNDNRYN
-310 YNYTWDYETNSPVDP
+310 YNYTWDYQTNSPVDP
-325 DEARRLQ
+325 DEVKRLQ
-332 REHGYNN
+332 REHGYNSN
-339 TTNEDNKKENTSSNS
+339 TTTDDDNRED
-354 NKSSKEDK
+354 
-362 KETPSKDERDDRDSS
+362 RDDRKESTSS

-394 SFIDAVGY
+394 GFVDAVGY

-407 DRMGSNEIRDY
+407 ARMGSNEIRDY
-418 YENDYLRCMRAL
+418 YENDYLRCMKAV
-430 SNNYSKNESSY
+430 SNTYSKNESSY

-453 FVYAVS
+453 FLYAIS
-459 IDFCND
+459 INFCND

-483 DARTEAIKEEEQWE
+483 DARTEAIKEEDDYNL
-497 IEHYAEGTLELV
+497 EHYAEGTLELV
-509 NEAREEEGLPA
+509 NEARAEEGLPS

-530 AEIRAKEL
+530 AEIRAREL
-538 TEYYSHTRPDGRRSH
+538 SEYFSHTRPDGSDSNTIIREYTSYFF
-553 SVLDDLGI
+553 G
-561 PSVTGGE
+561 TE
-568 NIAKGNSTSIE
+568 NIAKGTSSAIN
-579 IKTWLSS
+579 IQAWLSS
-586 SGHRKQIMGEN
+586 SGHRKAIIGEKYQY
-597 HETYGAAII
+597 YGAAKFID
-606 RSESGATY
+606 SNGTAY
-614 CVQIFNRETPFDD
+614 AVQIFGGN

>member
-1 MDFKPIL
+1 MKFKPIL
-8 KKALNGGMAVSMLC
+8 KKAINGGMVASMLC
-22 MTFTPLSKMQLEPFN
+22 MTFTPLSKMQLEPFD

-45 YEFQQVKQYNNNFTD
+45 HQFQQVKQYNNNFSD

-109 ASSGTLSPSIQMEAE
+109 STSGSLSPSIQMEAE

-129 FVRYAETK
+129 FVRYAETM

-193 IKLYNAGIISGN
+193 IKLYNSGIISGN

-228 LALPSTRVQLTFC
+228 LALPSTRIQLTFC
-241 QSIALPPEDNSF
+241 KSIALPSEDNSF

-268 RDKQRAEEQKQQQT
+268 RDRQRAEEQKQKEKEQAQREKEEQ
-282 TTTANATTT
+282 AQKEKEKEKEQSS
-291 TNTNK
+291 NK
-296 SSSSSSSNNDSRYN
+296 SSSNSSSYGGTNGRYN

-325 DEARRLQ
+325 DEVRRLQ
-332 REHGYNN
+332 REHGYN
-339 TTNEDNKKENTSSNS
+339 TTTDDDDDDYRDSTSSN
-354 NKSSKEDK
+354 KTSSKED
-362 KETPSKDERDDRDSS
+362 RNDRDSS

-418 YENDYLRCMRAL
+418 YENDYLRCMRAV
-430 SNNYSKNESSY
+430 SNTYSKNESSY

-453 FVYAVS
+453 FLYAVS

-470 RDGKIYFDYDEYS
+470 RDGKIYFDREESQKAS
-483 DARTEAIKEEEQWE
+483 DKAHAEEEQWE
-497 IEHYAEGTLELV
+497 IEHYAEETLKLV
-509 NEAREEEGLPA
+509 NEARAEEGLPA

-538 TEYYSHTRPDGRRSH
+538 TEYYSHTRPDGSD
-553 SVLDDLGI
+553 SNTIIDEYSSYFFG
-561 PSVTGGE
+561 TE
-568 NIAKGNSTSIE
+568 NIAKGTSTTPSI
-579 IKTWLSS
+579 TSWMGS
-586 SGHRKQIMGEN
+586 SGHRAQILNEKYQY
-597 HETYGAAII
+597 YGAATI
-606 RSESGATY
+606 RSDSGSTY
-614 CVQIFNRETPFDD
+614 SVQIFGGN

>member
-1 MDFKPIL
+1 MKFEPIV
-8 KKALNGGMAVSMLC
+8 KKILNGGMAVSMLC
-22 MTFTPLSKMQLEPFN
+22 MTFTPLSKMQLEPFD

-45 YEFQQVKQYNNNFTD
+45 HQFQQVKQYNNNFSD

-109 ASSGTLSPSIQMEAE
+109 STSGNLSPSIQMEAE

-129 FVRYAETK
+129 FVRYAETM

-174 NVVTTLPDID
+174 NVVTKLPDID

-291 TNTNK
+291 TTTNTNK
-296 SSSSSSSNNDSRYN
+296 SSSSRYN

-325 DEARRLQ
+325 EETRRLQ

-339 TTNEDNKKENTSSNS
+339 TTATNDDDRKENTSSN
-354 NKSSKEDK
+354 KSSSKEDREDK
-362 KETPSKDERDDRDSS
+362 KETSSKEDRNDRDSS
-377 NKSSKYETDS
+377 NKTSSKE
-387 RGYLTFD
+387 
-394 SFIDAVGY
+394 
-402 TQAEI
+402 
-407 DRMGSNEIRDY
+407 
-418 YENDYLRCMRAL
+418 
-430 SNNYSKNESSY
+430 
-441 EFRGKTYYDYYD
+441 
-453 FVYAVS
+453 
-459 IDFCND
+459 
-465 GDVFE
+465 E
-470 RDGKIYFDYDEYS
+470 RDDDIYWEYNGKIYYS
-483 DARTEAIKEEEQWE
+483 EEEWREAERKAGEEATEKAREEEQWE
-497 IEHYAEGTLELV
+497 IEHYAEETLKLV
-509 NEAREEEGLPA
+509 NEARAEEGLPA

-538 TEYYSHTRPDGRRSH
+538 TEYYSHTRPDGSD
-553 SVLDDLGI
+553 SNTIIDEYSSYFFG
-561 PSVTGGE
+561 TE
-568 NIAKGNSTSIE
+568 NIAKGTSTTPSI
-579 IKTWLSS
+579 TSWMGS
-586 SGHRKQIMGEN
+586 SGHRAQILNEKYQY
-597 HETYGAAII
+597 YGAATI
-606 RSESGATY
+606 RSDSGSTY
-614 CVQIFNRETPFDD
+614 SVQIFGGN

>member
-8 KKALNGGMAVSMLC
+8 KKAINGGMVASMLC
-22 MTFTPLSKMQLEPFN
+22 MTFTPLSKMQLEPFD
-37 VYAAVREI
+37 VYAAVRDI
-45 YEFQQVKQYNNNFTD
+45 HQFQQVKQYNNNFSD

-109 ASSGTLSPSIQMEAE
+109 STSGSLSPSIQMEAE

-228 LALPSTRVQLTFC
+228 LALPSTRIQLTFC
-241 QSIALPPEDNSF
+241 KSIALPSEDNSF

-282 TTTANATTT
+282 TTTTTTTATTTT
-291 TNTNK
+291 TNTNTT
-296 SSSSSSSNNDSRYN
+296 SSSNKSSNSSSNKSSNKDNRYN

-325 DEARRLQ
+325 DEVRRLQ
-332 REHGYNN
+332 REHGYN
-339 TTNEDNKKENTSSNS
+339 TTTDDEDDYKDNTSSN
-354 NKSSKEDK
+354 KTSSKED
-362 KETPSKDERDDRDSS
+362 RDDDI
-377 NKSSKYETDS
+377 YW
-387 RGYLTFD
+387 
-394 SFIDAVGY
+394 
-402 TQAEI
+402 
-407 DRMGSNEIRDY
+407 
-418 YENDYLRCMRAL
+418 
-430 SNNYSKNESSY
+430 
-441 EFRGKTYYDYYD
+441 EF
-453 FVYAVS
+453 
-459 IDFCND
+459 
-465 GDVFE
+465 
-470 RDGKIYFDYDEYS
+470 DGKIYYS
-483 DARTEAIKEEEQWE
+483 EEEWKAAADAALDKSTEKAKEEDKYN
-497 IEHYAEGTLELV
+497 IEHFAEGTLELV
-509 NEAREEEGLPA
+509 NEARSEEGLPP
-520 LTLDPDLVEA
+520 LTLDPDLVEV
-530 AEIRAKEL
+530 AEIRAREL
-538 TEYYSHTRPDGRRSH
+538 CELYSHTRPNGEA
-553 SVLDDLGI
+553 GI
-561 PSVTGGE
+561 TAIREYGCDYFYRAE
-568 NIAKGNSTSIE
+568 NIAKGTSNAIE

-586 SGHRKQIMGEN
+586 SGHRKQILSEN
-597 HETYGAAII
+597 YQYYGAATIS
-606 RSESGATY
+606 SESGTTY
-614 CVQIFNRETPFDD
+614 AIQVFGGLANP